1 MTNANIFII
10 NATTKIVSYVVA
22 GLPIVLYA
30 EKVKLDWPMCALG
43 QLPMNDI
50 DRLVKFMREEAANA
64 TDERE
69 SWFTATG
76 DALERESCNGNAL
89 RENGIM
95 RGALEEIVKK
105 ARKALTL
112 VLDRQTQD

>member
-76 DALERESCNGNAL
+76 DALDGL
-89 RENGIM
+89 REIL
-95 RGALEEIVKK
+95 A
-105 ARKALTL
+105 
-112 VLDRQTQD
+112 DRVSGRRTQ